1 MSGFK
6 QRLGLIDATSIVA
19 GSMIGSGIFL
29 VSAQMSRDVGSAG
42 WLMLAWIISGVI
54 TLAAALSY
62 GELAGMMPE
71 AGGQYVYIRRA
82 FGKLTAFLY
91 GWTVFS
97 VIQTGVIAAV
107 AIAFA
112 NYTSELF
119 PALGSN
125 HIIIEA
131 GWLKVTRAHLVA
143 VALIFLLTFWNTR
156 GVEGG
161 AWVAKIFTS
170 AKLLALFALIALGLS
185 AAYGTGVLDFN
196 FTNAWDASRTV
207 ESAEEPGTFITTPIA
222 GIGLMMVLG
231 LTMINSLFS
240 SDAWNN
246 VTFIAGEIKEPH
258 KNIPR
263 SLILGTAIVTVLY
276 LLANLAYLSLL
287 KLDGDPVAIAQGAE
301 ITRQDIITQG
311 IQHAENDRI
320 GSSAAYMIFGS
331 SASIM
336 MAVLIMVSTFGCNN
350 GIILAGGRLF
360 YAMSKDGLFFP
371 RAGKLNENGVP
382 AFALWIQA
390 IWACAL
396 CFSGKYGDLLS
407 YATFASLIF
416 YCVTIAGLFV
426 LRRKEPD
433 AHRPYK
439 ALGYPIVP
447 ALYIIVAAAICVD
460 LIFMD
465 TRNSVA
471 GLILVGLGVPIYFIL
486 KNVIDKKAI
495 QQ

>member
-112 NYTSELF
+112 NYTSELI
-119 PALGSN
+119 PALSSK
-125 HIIIEA
+125 HILLEA
-131 GWLKVTRAHLVA
+131 GWLKITRAHLVA
-143 VALIFLLTFWNTR
+143 VGLILLLTMWNTR

-170 AKLLALFALIALGLS
+170 AKLLALLALIVLGLYVGFS
-185 AAYGTGVLDFN
+185 TDVLDLN
-196 FTNAWDASRTV
+196 FTDTWNASRTEV
-207 ESAEEPGTFITTPIA
+207 TDDGTVTNSPLA

-231 LTMINSLFS
+231 FTMINSLFS

-246 VTFIAGEIKEPH
+246 VTFIAGEIKDPA

-287 KLDGDPVAIAQGAE
+287 PLQGDPEGADAVS
-301 ITRQDIITQG
+301 RG
-311 IQHAENDRI
+311 IQFAENDRI
-320 GSSAAYMIFGS
+320 GSSAASMIFGS
-331 SASIM
+331 SASMM
-336 MAVLIMVSTFGCNN
+336 MAILIMVSTFGCNN

-433 AHRPYK
+433 THRPYK

-447 ALYIIVAAAICVD
+447 ALYIIVASAICID

>member
-29 VSAQMSRDVGSAG
+29 VSAQMARDVGSSG
-42 WLMLAWIISGVI
+42 WLMAAWVISGLI

-119 PALGSN
+119 PALGQKSVLVE
-125 HIIIEA
+125 IGTFKITA
-131 GWLKVTRAHLVA
+131 AHLVA

-170 AKLLALFALIALGLS
+170 AKLLALFALIILGLYVGFS
-185 AAYGTGVLDFN
+185 TGVLDAN
-196 FTNAWDASRTV
+196 FSDAWTASRTTV
-207 ESAEEPGTFITTPIA
+207 AEDGTLTTTPLM

-231 LTMINSLFS
+231 FTMINSLFS

-246 VTFIAGEIKEPH
+246 VTFIAGEIKDPA

-263 SLILGTAIVTVLY
+263 SLILGTAIVTALY

-287 KLDGDPVAIAQGAE
+287 PIKGDPNGADAVS
-301 ITRQDIITQG
+301 RG
-311 IQHAENDRI
+311 IQFAENDRI
-320 GSSAAYMIFGS
+320 GSAAASMIFGT
-331 SASIM
+331 SASVM
-336 MAVLIMVSTFGCNN
+336 MAILIMVSTFGCNN

-390 IWACAL
+390 IWASAL

-416 YCVTIAGLFV
+416 YCVTIAGIFV

-433 AHRPYK
+433 APRPYK
-439 ALGYPIVP
+439 ALGYPLVP
-447 ALYIIVAAAICVD
+447 ALYIIVASAICID
-460 LIFMD
+460 LVFMD

-471 GLILVGLGVPIYFIL
+471 GLILVAIGVPIYFVL
-486 KNVIDKKAI
+486 KATIEKQKLS
-495 QQ
+495 Q

>member
-82 FGKLTAFLY
+82 FGRLTAFLY

-112 NYTSELF
+112 NYTSELI
-119 PALGSN
+119 PALSSK
-125 HIIIEA
+125 HIIVEA
-131 GWLKVTRAHLVA
+131 GWLKITRAHLVA
-143 VALIFLLTFWNTR
+143 VGLILLLTMWNTR

-170 AKLLALFALIALGLS
+170 AKLLALLALIVLGLYVGFS
-185 AAYGTGVLDFN
+185 TDVLDLN
-196 FTNAWDASRTV
+196 FTDSWTASRTEV
-207 ESAEEPGTFITTPIA
+207 ADDGTTTNSPLA

-231 LTMINSLFS
+231 FTMINSLFS

-246 VTFIAGEIKEPH
+246 VTFIAGEIKEPA

-287 KLDGDPVAIAQGAE
+287 PLEGDPVNILPGAE
-301 ITRQDIITQG
+301 ITRNDIVTQG

-426 LRRKEPD
+426 LRKKEPD
-433 AHRPYK
+433 APRPYK

-447 ALYIIVAAAICVD
+447 ALYIIVASAICID

-471 GLILVGLGVPIYFIL
+471 GLILVGLGVPIYYFL

>member
-29 VSAQMSRDVGSAG
+29 VSAQMSRDLGSAG
-42 WLMLAWIISGVI
+42 WLMIAWIISGVI

-82 FGKLTAFLY
+82 WGKLTAFLY
-91 GWTVFS
+91 GWTVFT

-119 PALGSN
+119 PALGSKTVFYESGSFK
-125 HIIIEA
+125 ITA
-131 GWLKVTRAHLVA
+131 AHLVA
-143 VALIFLLTFWNTR
+143 VTLIFLLTFWNTK

-161 AWVAKIFTS
+161 AWVAKVFTS
-170 AKLLALFALIALGLS
+170 AKLLALFALIVLGLYVGLS
-185 AAYGTGVLDFN
+185 SGTLDLN
-196 FTNAWDASRTV
+196 FTDTWSASRTTV
-207 ESAEEPGTFITTPIA
+207 AEDGSVTSSPLFGL
-222 GIGLMMVLG
+222 GLMMVLG
-231 LTMINSLFS
+231 FTMINSLFS

-263 SLILGTAIVTVLY
+263 SLLLGTAIVTGLY

-287 KLDGDPVAIAQGAE
+287 PLEGNPDGATAVE
-301 ITRQDIITQG
+301 RG
-311 IQHAENDRI
+311 IQFAENDRI
-320 GSSAAYMIFGS
+320 GSSAASMIFGT
-331 SASIM
+331 SASVM
-336 MAVLIMVSTFGCNN
+336 MAILIMVSTFGCNN

-371 RAGKLNENGVP
+371 QAGKLNGNGVP
-382 AFALWIQA
+382 AFALWAQA
-390 IWACAL
+390 IWASIL

-416 YCVTIAGLFV
+416 YCVTIGGIFI
-426 LRRKEPD
+426 LRSKEPD
-433 AHRPYK
+433 TPRPYK
-439 ALGYPIVP
+439 ALGYPLVP
-447 ALYIIVAAAICVD
+447 ALYIITASAICVD
-460 LIFMD
+460 LVIMD

-471 GLILVGLGVPIYFIL
+471 GLVLVAIGVPVYFVL
-486 KNVIDKKAI
+486 NAVLNKK
-495 QQ
+495 QS

>member
-42 WLMLAWIISGVI
+42 WLMLAWILSGII

-91 GWTVFS
+91 GWTVFT

-119 PALGSN
+119 PALSSK
-125 HIIIEA
+125 HILIQA

-143 VALIFLLTFWNTR
+143 VTLIVLLTMWNTR

-170 AKLLALFALIALGLS
+170 AKLLALFALIVLGLYVGLRS
-185 AAYGTGVLDFN
+185 GTLGIN
-196 FTNAWDASRTV
+196 FSNAWDASRTTV
-207 ESAEEPGTFITTPIA
+207 GDDGSVTTTPLA

-231 LTMINSLFS
+231 FTMINSLFS

-246 VTFIAGEIKEPH
+246 VTFIAGEIKEPK

-263 SLILGTAIVTVLY
+263 SLILGTAIVTALY

-287 KLDGDPVAIAQGAE
+287 KLHGNPAGETPAE
-301 ITRQDIITQG
+301 LGMQFAT
-311 IQHAENDRI
+311 NDRI
-320 GSSAAYMIFGS
+320 GTSAASMIFGA
-331 SASIM
+331 SASVM
-336 MAVLIMVSTFGCNN
+336 MAILIMVSTFGCNN

-371 RAGKLNENGVP
+371 RAGKLNASGVP
-382 AFALWIQA
+382 SFALWIQA
-390 IWACAL
+390 IWACLL

-416 YCVTIAGLFV
+416 YCVTIAGIFV
-426 LRRKEPD
+426 LRVKEPD
-433 AHRPYK
+433 TLRPYK
-439 ALGYPIVP
+439 ALGYPVVP
-447 ALYIIVAAAICVD
+447 VLYIIAALAICVD
-460 LIFMD
+460 LVFMD

-471 GLILVGLGVPIYFIL
+471 GLILVAIGIPVYFVL
-486 KNVIDKKAI
+486 KNIIDKNKI
-495 QQ
+495 QA

>member
-112 NYTSELF
+112 NYTSELI
-119 PALGSN
+119 PALSSK
-125 HIIIEA
+125 HILLDA
-131 GWLKVTRAHLVA
+131 GWLKITRAHLVA
-143 VALIFLLTFWNTR
+143 VGLILLLTMWNTR

-170 AKLLALFALIALGLS
+170 AKLLALLALIVLGLYVGFS
-185 AAYGTGVLDFN
+185 TDVLDLN
-196 FTNAWDASRTV
+196 FTDTWSASRTEV
-207 ESAEEPGTFITTPIA
+207 ADDGTVTNSPLA

-231 LTMINSLFS
+231 FTMINSLFS

-246 VTFIAGEIKEPH
+246 VTFIAGEIKDPA

-287 KLDGDPVAIAQGAE
+287 PLQGDPAGADAVS
-301 ITRQDIITQG
+301 RG
-311 IQHAENDRI
+311 IQFAENDRI
-320 GSSAAYMIFGS
+320 GSSAASMIFGS
-331 SASIM
+331 SASMM
-336 MAVLIMVSTFGCNN
+336 MAILIMVSTFGCNN

-371 RAGKLNENGVP
+371 RAGKLNESGVP

-426 LRRKEPD
+426 LRKKEPD

-439 ALGYPIVP
+439 ALGYPIIP
-447 ALYIIVAAAICVD
+447 ALYILVASAICVD

-471 GLILVGLGVPIYFIL
+471 GLILVALGVPIYFVL
-486 KNVIDKKAI
+486 KNVIDKKNI
-495 QQ
+495 QA

>member
-29 VSAQMSRDVGSAG
+29 VSAQMSRDLGSAG
-42 WLMLAWIISGVI
+42 WLMVAWIVSGVI

-119 PALGSN
+119 PALSSA
-125 HIIIEA
+125 HVIADA
-131 GWLKVTRAHLVA
+131 GWLKITRAHLVA
-143 VALIFLLTFWNTR
+143 VGLIFLLTFWNTK

-161 AWVAKIFTS
+161 AWVAKVFTS
-170 AKLLALFALIALGLS
+170 AKLLALFALIILGL
-185 AAYGTGVLDFN
+185 YVGFNTGVLDMN
-196 FTNAWDASRTV
+196 FTDTWTASRTTV
-207 ESAEEPGTFITTPIA
+207 ADDGGVASTPLA

-231 LTMINSLFS
+231 FTMINSLFS

-246 VTFIAGEIKEPH
+246 VTFIAGEIRNPA

-287 KLDGDPVAIAQGAE
+287 PLKGSPEGADALS
-301 ITRQDIITQG
+301 RG
-311 IQHAENDRI
+311 IQFAQNERI
-320 GSSAAYMIFGS
+320 GSAAASMIFGT
-331 SASIM
+331 SASVM
-336 MAVLIMVSTFGCNN
+336 MAILIMVSTFGCNN

-382 AFALWIQA
+382 AFALWAQA
-390 IWACAL
+390 VWACVL

-416 YCVTIAGLFV
+416 YCVTIAGIFV
-426 LRRKEPD
+426 LRKKEPD
-433 AHRPYK
+433 AIRPYK
-439 ALGYPIVP
+439 ALGYPVVP
-447 ALYIIVAAAICVD
+447 ALYIIVATAICVD
-460 LIFMD
+460 LVIMD

-471 GLILVGLGVPIYFIL
+471 GLVLVALGVPIYFVL
-486 KNVIDKKAI
+486 KSVIDKK
-495 QQ
+495 QLPQ